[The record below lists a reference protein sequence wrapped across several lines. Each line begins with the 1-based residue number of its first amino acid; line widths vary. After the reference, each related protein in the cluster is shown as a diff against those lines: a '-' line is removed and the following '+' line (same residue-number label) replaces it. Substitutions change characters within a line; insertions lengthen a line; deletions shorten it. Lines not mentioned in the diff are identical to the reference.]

1 MKSNYKRLGEYIRL
15 VDERNSLDKK
25 ENLLG
30 VSVSKVF
37 IESIAN
43 TVGTDFK
50 TYKIV
55 RKNQFT
61 YIPDTSR
68 RGDKIGV
75 ALLEDRDEGLV
86 SQAYT
91 VFEVIEEEQ
100 LLPQYLMMWFR
111 RPEFDRY
118 ARYIS
123 NGSVREIFSWE
134 DMCDV
139 QLPVPSISKQ
149 KEIVSEYHTIIDR
162 LKLIDKII
170 AELESAAKAIF
181 KQWFVDFEFP
191 DSCGLSYKTNGG
203 NMIYSEKLEKDIP
216 EGWEV
221 MSVKDFCT
229 DMKSGGTPSRN
240 SSEYWSSNDVPWIKT
255 GEIYNNILV
264 SAAEYIS
271 HSGLAGSS
279 AKLLPI
285 DTVLMSMYG
294 VNAGQIGYLKF
305 ESATNQACC
314 GMICKNA
321 DEAGYLYYHLLNN
334 QEWISSQSIGGAQEN
349 LSKDFIEKILIIKP
363 TEKVLS
369 NHIFQIVLNY
379 KEKLT
384 REAVTLEKMQDLV
397 LSKLATSEGKL

>member
-91 VFEVIEEEQ
+91 VFEVIDEEQ

-123 NGSVREIFSWE
+123 HGSVREIFSWE

-149 KEIVSEYHTIIDR
+149 KEIVDEYNVINNRIA
-162 LKLIDKII
+162 LNNEFIDKLNEATQTIYSKWFVEYEFPDVVGQPYKSNNNPMVFNANVEKNIPSCFEVKCLSEVCNIVYGKNLPTDKLMNKGYFVYGGNGIIGKYKEYLYDREQVII
-170 AELESAAKAIF
+170 ACRGAASGKISVTYPKSF
-181 KQWFVDFEFP
+181 VTNNSIVFENSVDFEYRYLKYFCLNNSFQNYITGSAQP
-191 DSCGLSYKTNGG
+191 QITIEN
-203 NMIYSEKLEKDIP
+203 IKDIQVVWP
-216 EGWEV
+216 SKSVMDNFNKIMAIFDNKIYLMEIENMNLNTLKELVHNKISILEV
-221 MSVKDFCT
+221 
-229 DMKSGGTPSRN
+229 
-240 SSEYWSSNDVPWIKT
+240 
-255 GEIYNNILV
+255 
-264 SAAEYIS
+264 
-271 HSGLAGSS
+271 AG
-279 AKLLPI
+279 
-285 DTVLMSMYG
+285 
-294 VNAGQIGYLKF
+294 
-305 ESATNQACC
+305 
-314 GMICKNA
+314 
-321 DEAGYLYYHLLNN
+321 
-334 QEWISSQSIGGAQEN
+334 
-349 LSKDFIEKILIIKP
+349 
-363 TEKVLS
+363 
-369 NHIFQIVLNY
+369 
-379 KEKLT
+379 
-384 REAVTLEKMQDLV
+384 
-397 LSKLATSEGKL
+397 